1 MASLKEMRNRIGS
14 VKATQKIT
22 KAMQMVAAAKLRR
35 AQDAAQSARPYAER
49 MASVIANLAQGVS
62 GESAPRL
69 LAGTGADQRHVL
81 VVATSDRGL
90 AGGFNTS
97 IVRAARERISSL
109 RAAGK
114 DVKLIIVGKKARDQL
129 RRLHSDKI
137 IDFYEAGGAPSM
149 DVAQAVADRVTA
161 LFEAGEVDGPRL
173 ITTGPILNS
182 EGANAQINHQLVET
196 AEAARKAVA
205 GEVDVVSMVYS
216 RFQSVV
222 SQVPSVKQLIPAE
235 VAADAPQVDLKG
247 AVYEYEPSE
256 EAILETLLPRNLT
269 IQLFSAM
276 LENQAGFYAA
286 QMTAMDNATRNAG
299 DMIASLTLQ
308 YNRTRQAQITKE
320 LIEIIS
326 GAEAI

>member
-109 RAAGK
+109 RAAGQ

-161 LFEAGEVDGPRL
+161 LFE
-173 ITTGPILNS
+173 
-182 EGANAQINHQLVET
+182 
-196 AEAARKAVA
+196 A